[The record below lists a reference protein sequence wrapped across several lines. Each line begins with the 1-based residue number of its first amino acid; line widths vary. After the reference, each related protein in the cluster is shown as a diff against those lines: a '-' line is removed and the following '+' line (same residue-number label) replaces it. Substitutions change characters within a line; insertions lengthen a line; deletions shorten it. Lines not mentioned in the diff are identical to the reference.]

1 MNRTGSIAVAVVLL
15 GASGPASAQ
24 SLFATRGLGV
34 PAPAIDARAAA
45 LGGIGVGLI
54 GYHTAMTN
62 PAEVAGISRRG
73 VAAALQPVSFTSRVD
88 GEEDGTSGT
97 RFPLFRVIYPLS
109 ERVVGSIGYGSY
121 LEQSWAV
128 VTEFDF
134 VVGNRTIRAADLQR
148 STGGVSQLQLG
159 AAYAISSTLSV
170 GAAAGVLTGNLD
182 RLAVRSY
189 IDTASSDPIVLR
201 PFQER
206 LRWRY
211 FAPIAS
217 AGFRLDVAGRVRLS
231 GSLLAGGKLEA
242 RGQEGDA
249 EDRTYGAP
257 LQLSAGA
264 SARLSP
270 LVIATAGGAWAR
282 LPDAGDSAVSR
293 ETLRFGGGV
302 EYQGVRSASRIYPVR
317 LGARWAQLPYYLAGE
332 SAPTESALGLG
343 LGFLLGEP
351 ADPAA
356 VADIALERGFRN
368 GLEGASLNG
377 GVEER
382 LWRFT
387 FSLSLFG
394 R

>member
-1 MNRTGSIAVAVVLL
+1 MNRTRFVVVLL
-15 GASGPASAQ
+15 LLLESEMGYAQ

-54 GYHTAMTN
+54 GFHTAMTN
-62 PAEVAGISRRG
+62 PAEVAGVTRRG
-73 VAAALQPVSFTSRVD
+73 VAAVLQPVSSTSSAN

-128 VTEFDF
+128 VTETDL
-134 VVGNRTIRAADLQR
+134 VIGDRTVRATDLLR
-148 STGGVSQLQLG
+148 STGGIAQLQLG
-159 AAYAISSTLSV
+159 VAYSLSPTLSL
-170 GAAAGVLTGNLD
+170 GAAAGLLTGNLD
-182 RLAVRSY
+182 RVAVRSY
-189 IDTASSDPIVLR
+189 NDTSTMNRIQLR
-201 PFQER
+201 PFEER

-211 FAPIAS
+211 FAPIGAV
-217 AGFRLDVAGRVRLS
+217 GFRLDVAGAVRLS
-231 GSLLAGGKLEA
+231 GSVLAGGDLKA
-242 RGQEGDA
+242 SAQEGDA

-257 LQLSAGA
+257 LEVTTGA

-270 LVIATAGGAWAR
+270 LLMATAGAGWAR
-282 LPDAGDSAVSR
+282 LPDAGDGAVSR
-293 ETLRFGGGV
+293 NTLRLGGGI
-302 EYQGVRSASRIYPVR
+302 EYQGVRSTTRSYPVR
-317 LGARWAQLPYYLAGE
+317 LGARWAQLPYHLADETG
-332 SAPTESALGLG
+332 PTETAIGLGLG
-343 LGFLLGEP
+343 LLLGDP

-356 VADIALERGFRN
+356 VADIALERGFRS
-368 GLEGASLNG
+368 GLDGGSLDG

>member
-1 MNRTGSIAVAVVLL
+1 MIPTRSVAVTALL
-15 GASGPASAQ
+15 LALSTPASAQ

-45 LGGIGVGLI
+45 LGGIGLGLI
-54 GYHTAMTN
+54 GFHTTMTN
-62 PAEVAGISRRG
+62 PAEVAGVSRRG
-73 VAAALQPVSFTSRVD
+73 VAAALQPVSSTSSAD

-109 ERVVGSIGYGSY
+109 ERVVGSVGYGSY

-128 VTEFDF
+128 VNE
-134 VVGNRTIRAADLQR
+134 VEVIVNGRTINAADLLR
-148 STGGVSQLQLG
+148 SAGGIAQLQVG
-159 AAYAISSTLSV
+159 VAYSLTPTLSLGV
-170 GAAAGVLTGNLD
+170 AAGVLTGNLD
-182 RLAVRSY
+182 RTAVRSY
-189 IDTASSDPIVLR
+189 NDTTTTDPILLR

-211 FAPIAS
+211 FAPIA
-217 AGFRLDVAGRVRLS
+217 AVGARLDIGGVVRLS
-231 GSLLAGGKLEA
+231 GSALAGGDLKA
-242 RGQEGDA
+242 YAQEGDA

-257 LQLSAGA
+257 LELSAGA
-264 SARLSP
+264 SARVSP
-270 LVIATAGGAWAR
+270 LLMATAGGAWSR
-282 LPDAGDSAVSR
+282 LPDAGEDAVSR
-293 ETLRFGGGV
+293 ETLRFGAGV
-302 EYQGVRSASRIYPVR
+302 EYQGVGSGARTYPVR
-317 LGARWAQLPYYLAGE
+317 LGARWAQLPYHFADE
-332 SAPTESALGLG
+332 SAPTETALGLG
-343 LGFLLGEP
+343 LGFVLGDP

-368 GLEGASLNG
+368 GLDGGAVAG